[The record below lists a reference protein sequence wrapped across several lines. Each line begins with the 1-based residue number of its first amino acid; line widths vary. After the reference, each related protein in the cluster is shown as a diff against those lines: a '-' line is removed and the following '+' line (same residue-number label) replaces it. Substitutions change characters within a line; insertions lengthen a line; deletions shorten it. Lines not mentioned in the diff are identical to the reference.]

1 MPFNMKRMIKLSTWA
16 KAHDVSKLTAWRR
29 ATAGLIPGAVQQGT
43 MWYVEVEDER
53 PEPVTVAYARVSS
66 HEQKPDLDRQ
76 VARIAEWSAENGV
89 RVDRFVR
96 EVGSGMNGK
105 RKGLSALLS
114 DPAVTTIVVEHRD
127 RLSRFGFDLVEKTL
141 AASGRGVRVIDP
153 KEVETDLVRDIIE
166 VMSSFAARLYG
177 QRSAQVRAAK
187 ALRALEAPDG

>member
-1 MPFNMKRMIKLSTWA
+1 MKQMIKLSTWA

-53 PEPVTVAYARVSS
+53 PEPITVAYARVSS

-76 VARIAEWSAENGV
+76 VARIAEWAAENGV

-141 AASGRGVRVIDP
+141 AASGRGIRVIDP
-153 KEVETDLVRDIIE
+153 AEVETDLVRDITE
-166 VMSSFAARLYG
+166 VMSSFSARLYG
-177 QRSAQVRAAK
+177 QRSAQIRAAK

>member
-1 MPFNMKRMIKLSTWA
+1 MKQMIKLSTWA

-43 MWYVEVEDER
+43 MWYVGVEDER

-76 VARIAEWSAENGV
+76 VARIAEWAAENSV

-141 AASGRGVRVIDP
+141 AASGRGIRVIDP
-153 KEVETDLVRDIIE
+153 AEVETDLVRDIIE
-166 VMSSFAARLYG
+166 VMSSFSARLYG
-177 QRSAQVRAAK
+177 QRSAQIRAAK

>member
-1 MPFNMKRMIKLSTWA
+1 MKQMIKLSTWA

-53 PEPVTVAYARVSS
+53 PEPITVAYARVSS

-76 VARIAEWSAENGV
+76 VARLAEWAAENGV
-89 RVDRFVR
+89 RVDRCVR

-141 AASGRGVRVIDP
+141 AASGRGIRVIDP

-166 VMSSFAARLYG
+166 VMSSFSARLYG

>member
-1 MPFNMKRMIKLSTWA
+1 MKRMIKLSTWA

-43 MWYVEVEDER
+43 MWYVGVEDER

-76 VARIAEWSAENGV
+76 VARIAEWAAENGV
-89 RVDRFVR
+89 RIDRFVR

-141 AASGRGVRVIDP
+141 AASGRGIRVIDP
-153 KEVETDLVRDIIE
+153 AEVETDLVRDIIE
-166 VMSSFAARLYG
+166 VMSSFSARLYG
-177 QRSAQVRAAK
+177 QRSAQIRAAK

>member
-1 MPFNMKRMIKLSTWA
+1 MKRMIKLSTWA

-53 PEPVTVAYARVSS
+53 PEPITVAYARVSS

-76 VARIAEWSAENGV
+76 VARIAEWAAENGV

-141 AASGRGVRVIDP
+141 AASGRGIRVIDP
-153 KEVETDLVRDIIE
+153 AEVETDLVRDIIE
-166 VMSSFAARLYG
+166 VMSSFSARLYG